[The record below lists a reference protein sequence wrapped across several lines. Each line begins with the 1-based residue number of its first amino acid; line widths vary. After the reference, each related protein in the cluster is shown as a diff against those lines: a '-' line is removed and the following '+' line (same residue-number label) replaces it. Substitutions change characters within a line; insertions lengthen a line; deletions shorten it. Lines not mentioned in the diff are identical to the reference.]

1 MMHRRFPT
9 VIGRLSASA
18 LHVIAAGTVLV
29 PLSAVAERVQP
40 QVQIETKFVEVT
52 QSAAEELGFDTR
64 LAQKL
69 GALSLASPSATSP
82 ASRQFGLSAF
92 PSANAIGARLFPSDG
107 QPGTI
112 KISGLL
118 TPPQYQILIDAI
130 IIEKSAK
137 IVSAPTLRTPID
149 EKAVIAITSSIVL
162 NQGTTLE
169 IVPRIG
175 PDGYTIE
182 LTTVLKTQD
191 LSKPAGNATIDSGQ
205 TLVFGGFVPQGP
217 EKKQNLILLI
227 TPQRVDTLSSST
239 GGAADQVEVEPTGTG
254 ETIGHVADLKMQ
266 NLTNEPLSFT
276 VPAFVLESK
285 SGANQATAC
294 PYEQNVA
301 LGPLQAKI
309 VPVNGVCVNRDK
321 PPAGKGVTG
330 DLVMNVGDA
339 TVPANPEFH
348 FSAKQVGDLLRICGS
363 IYDAADQLQQEGALK
378 DFPYKDKQQQKDI
391 LVQWTT
397 WTNASVCEIS
407 QAPLATKDDLK
418 KVAYKQVEQKGA
430 MTSDTR
436 KKIDK
441 GIDTISEKVEL
452 TLAKAKDLEK
462 PEQSTN
468 QTLSPVLP
476 TR

>member
-1 MMHRRFPT
+1 MHRRFRT
-9 VIGRLSASA
+9 VIGRLSAPA
-18 LHVIAAGTVLV
+18 LHVIAAGIVLV

-40 QVQIETKFVEVT
+40 QVQIESKFIEVT
-52 QSAAEELGFDTR
+52 QNAAQELGFDTR

-69 GALSLASPSATSP
+69 GELPPASSNPTSP

-107 QPGTI
+107 QPGTV

-118 TPPQYQILIDAI
+118 TPPQYQILLDAI

-137 IVSAPTLRTPID
+137 IVSAPTLRTPSD
-149 EKAVIAITSSIVL
+149 QKAAIAITSSIVF

-169 IVPRIG
+169 VVPRIG
-175 PDGYTIE
+175 PDGYSIE
-182 LTTVLKTQD
+182 LTTVLKTHD
-191 LSKPAGNATIDSGQ
+191 LSNAAGTATIASGQ

-217 EKKQNLILLI
+217 EEKQNLILLI
-227 TPQRVDTLSSST
+227 TPQRVDILSPSI
-239 GGAADQVEVEPTGTG
+239 GGTADQVEVEPTGTG
-254 ETIGHVADLKMQ
+254 ETIGHVADLKIL

-276 VPAFVLESK
+276 IPAFILESK

-301 LGPLQAKI
+301 LDPLQTKI

-321 PPAGKGVTG
+321 PPAGRGVAG
-330 DLVMNVGDA
+330 DLVMNVGDS
-339 TVPANPEFH
+339 TGPANPDFH

-363 IYDAADQLQQEGALK
+363 IYDAADQLQQEGALR

-391 LVQWTT
+391 LVQWST
-397 WTNASVCEIS
+397 WTNARVCEIS

-418 KVAYKQVEQKGA
+418 KVAYKQIEQKGA

-452 TLAKAKDLEK
+452 TSAKAKDLEK
-462 PEQSTN
+462 PDQSAN
-468 QTLSPVLP
+468 QTH
-476 TR
+476 